1 LELLKK
7 TVGVK
12 VLFRNPAVVAVGVA
26 NPLDLVLM
34 PASVCGTFLKNLLN
48 FVVSIVQRL
57 ELSVAVLNGLICST
71 LMVNQFLLFGSSRTT
86 T

>member
-12 VLFRNPAVVAVGVA
+12 VLFHDLAVVAVGVA

-34 PASVCGTFLKNLLN
+34 PAGVHCTFLKNLLD
-48 FVVSIVQRL
+48 FVVSIVQTGV
-57 ELSVAVLNGLICST
+57 ECSQGCSVEWLDLLDVDSEPIPAVW
-71 LMVNQFLLFGSSRTT
+71 FH
-86 T
+86 